1 MRVNEET
8 STGLLLSAGGLEG
21 AAMGDGSP
29 PTAAARPLSM
39 ERRVRSATGS
49 GWWKRGPTM
58 QQSARLSELEAGL
71 GPC

>member
-1 MRVNEET
+1 VWVNEET
-8 STGLLLSAGGLEG
+8 PTGQLLIAEGLEG
-21 AAMGDGSP
+21 AATGEGSP
-29 PTAAARPLSM
+29 PTAAM